1 MTVSASTPPIDHATA
16 WSAINSIRV
25 LAMDAVEAAN
35 SGHPGT
41 PMALAPAAWVL
52 WTRHLKH
59 APDTPDWFDRDRF
72 VLSCGHASMLLY
84 SLLHLTGY
92 DLPLEELKQFRQW
105 GSKTPGHP
113 ERGHTVGVEVT
124 TGPLGQGIGNGVG
137 MAMAER
143 LLREQFGAA
152 VCDHRTWVIA
162 SDGDMMEGVS
172 SEAASLAGHL
182 QLDRLCVIWDDN
194 KITIDGRTE
203 LAFTED
209 VAARY
214 RAYGWHVLHVRDGND
229 LADIDIALASAASH
243 HDAPTLIAINTIIA
257 DPAPTKRDTSAA
269 HGAPLGATE
278 IAATKQILGW
288 PETPFHLPVEVYQTG
303 ETLRA
308 NGIALVAEWQ
318 QRVAA
323 LPNSIDFRQQL
334 AGELPADW
342 HAALP
347 DLAATSVATRQASQQ
362 ALQAL
367 VQAVPGMVG
376 GSADL
381 GGSNG
386 TRVKHGEAMTAT
398 VTGPRINWGVREH
411 GMAAAMNGM
420 AAHGGVRPYGA
431 TFLVFADYCKPSIRL
446 AALMGLPVIYIFT
459 HDSIGV
465 GEDGPTHQPVEH
477 LAMLRGIPNLVTLRP
492 GDAAETVEAWC
503 AAIQRTDGP
512 TALILTRQTL
522 PAINRQADAVSE
534 AARGGYIA
542 HEPAASP
549 RAVLIATGSELS
561 VAMDA
566 ARALEA
572 EGTPTRV
579 VSLPSWELFAAQDDA
594 WRERVL
600 PRALTARVSIEA
612 GSTFGWCRW
621 VGDRG
626 TALGLDHFGASA
638 PAERLFAEFG
648 LTPEHA
654 ADAVRALL

>member
-1 MTVSASTPPIDHATA
+1 MTVTLRNPTLDHASA

-41 PMALAPAAWVL
+41 PMALAPAAWIL

-92 DLPLEELKQFRQW
+92 DLPLDELKAFRQW

-124 TGPLGQGIGNGVG
+124 TGPLGQGIGNAVG

-152 VCDHRTWVIA
+152 ACDHRTWVIA

-182 QLDRLCVIWDDN
+182 KLDRLCVIWDDN

-229 LADIDIALASAASH
+229 LADIDTALTSAASH
-243 HDAPTLIAINTIIA
+243 HDAPTLIVLNTIIA
-257 DPAPTKRDTSAA
+257 DPAPTKRDTSGA
-269 HGAPLGATE
+269 HGAPLGAAE
-278 IAATKQILGW
+278 IAATKKILGW
-288 PETPFHLPVEVYQTG
+288 PETPFHLPEEVYQTG
-303 ETLRA
+303 TSLR
-308 NGIALVAEWQ
+308 VAGAAMVAGWQ

-323 LPNSIDFRQQL
+323 LPKAQDFRKQI
-334 AGELPADW
+334 AGELPAGWDTS
-342 HAALP
+342 LP
-347 DLAATSVATRQASQQ
+347 DLSAASLASRQASLQ
-362 ALQAL
+362 ALQA
-367 VQAVPGMVG
+367 VVDAVPGIAG

-386 TRVKHGEAMTAT
+386 TRIKHGEAMSAT
-398 VTGPRINWGVREH
+398 VVGPRINWGVREH

-465 GEDGPTHQPVEH
+465 GEDGPTHQPIEH

-492 GDAAETVEAWC
+492 GDSAETVEAWRT
-503 AAIQRTDGP
+503 AIGRSDGP

-522 PAINRQADAVSE
+522 PAITRQADPVTE
-534 AARGGYIA
+534 VARGGYII

-549 RAVLIATGSELS
+549 QAVLLATGSELS
-561 VAMDA
+561 VAIGA
-566 ARALEA
+566 ARILEA

-579 VSLPSWELFAAQDDA
+579 VSLPSWELFRAQDAA
-594 WRERVL
+594 WQERVL
-600 PRALTARVSIEA
+600 PSALKARVSIEA
-612 GSTFGWCRW
+612 ASTFGWCRF
-621 VGDRG
+621 VGADG
-626 TALGLDHFGASA
+626 TALGIDHFGASA
-638 PAERLFAEFG
+638 PADRLFAEFG
-648 LTPEHA
+648 FTPEHA
-654 ADAVRALL
+654 AQAVRALV